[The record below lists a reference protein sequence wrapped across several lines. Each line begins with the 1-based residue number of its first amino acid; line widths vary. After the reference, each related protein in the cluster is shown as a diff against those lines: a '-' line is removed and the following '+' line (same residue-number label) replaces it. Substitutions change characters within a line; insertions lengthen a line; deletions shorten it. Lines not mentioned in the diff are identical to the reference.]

1 MLFRSEGSWNATGYA
16 NPRVDEIS
24 SAITSE
30 IDIDKRTAMIDEAWN
45 LIKDDKPY
53 VPIHHQVLAWG
64 STENVDI
71 PIAADDALRPRFVVM
86 K

>member
-1 MLFRSEGSWNATGYA
+1 
-16 NPRVDEIS
+16 
-24 SAITSE
+24 
-30 IDIDKRTAMIDEAWN
+30 MIDEAWN